1 MAFSFLELQPKWVS
15 GSGGGV
21 GYRVSGIGYRHDL
34 LRGTYVQAEIM
45 QMDYRTVVSA
55 AGLVLKPCRTN
66 VTVAIGV
73 KF

>member
-15 GSGGGV
+15 GSGSGW
-21 GYRVSGIGYRHDL
+21 GIGYQHDL
-34 LRGTYVQAEIM
+34 LHGTYVQAEIM

-55 AGLVLKPCRTN
+55 AGLVLKPSSTN
-66 VTVAIGV
+66 VMVAIGV